1 METKNV
7 KLVKGNFRSYA
18 AVAMCLK
25 NNKGWSQYE
34 WSDPPGTQYPARAN
48 NTHNECVFVQRGNV
62 IFTDMVTGQ
71 QYNVEA
77 GDRLSLPRGTT
88 YTTLTHQGATYYWC
102 SKEAQEERSGGGAG
116 DGQLTGDIPKEEC
129 PW

>member
-1 METKNV
+1 
-7 KLVKGNFRSYA
+7 
-18 AVAMCLK
+18 
-25 NNKGWSQYE
+25 
-34 WSDPPGTQYPARAN
+34 
-48 NTHNECVFVQRGNV
+48 
-62 IFTDMVTGQ
+62 MVTGQ

-116 DGQLTGDIPKEEC
+116 DGQLTGEIPEEEC